1 MIYHCILAP
10 LKSQNNYFL
19 NLHIE
24 SPMFCSKNKFK
35 NVIKYFFAVLLT
47 AVFFTRVF
55 SQTTPEVLNLSLK
68 DLDKIFLEKNL
79 ALIVSKANVDINR
92 AYKNQSLL
100 WDNPQISTEIGSF
113 NFAQS
118 GYNDVGFSQVYGQ
131 VTQLIKLAQ
140 KRQKLA
146 DISEFTAQFSEA
158 QFYDLMR
165 ALKHQLH
172 ADFYDLASVETKL
185 KWYSEQV
192 AIFDKIIDA
201 NRTQFKAGNVA
212 EKEVIRLLAQRVQLQ
227 HDAAELD
234 RSRIALNTDLKTLL
248 ASKNEIVVKP
258 LLPQQNLNTTELVL
272 ADLINFAITN
282 RPDNKAAALNTQI
295 QEKNVV
301 YQKSLAVPD
310 VTLGLSFSR
319 TGSYI
324 NNYLG
329 VNAGIPLPILN
340 KNQFNI
346 KAAELSR
353 KQQEAQQEA
362 VSVQVSS
369 DIVNAYRKLLDLQ
382 RWKISEAAQ
391 AYTDYEKFYNQN
403 VVTSFEKR
411 LITLI
416 EFIDYFQTYQQNK
429 FQTIDN
435 DLQTIQAAETLE
447 FVVGKELFNK

>member
-1 MIYHCILAP
+1 
-10 LKSQNNYFL
+10 
-19 NLHIE
+19 
-24 SPMFCSKNKFK
+24 MFFSKKKFK
-35 NVIKYFFAVLLT
+35 NVIKYFFAILLT
-47 AVFFTRVF
+47 AVFFTKVF
-55 SQTTPEVLNLSLK
+55 SQTTPEVLNLTLK

-92 AYKNQSLL
+92 AYKSQALL

-113 NFAQS
+113 NFGQTNYGDA
-118 GYNDVGFSQVYGQ
+118 GFQQIYGQ
-131 VTQLIKLAQ
+131 VSQLIKLAQ

-146 DISEFTAQFSEA
+146 DISEFTAQFTEA

-165 ALKHQLH
+165 ALKHQVH
-172 ADFYDLASVETKL
+172 ADFYDLAATETKL
-185 KWYSEQV
+185 KWYSEQI
-192 AIFDKIIDA
+192 AIFNKIIDA

-212 EKEVIRLLAQRVQLQ
+212 EKEVVRLLAQRVQLQ
-227 HDAAELD
+227 HDSAELN
-234 RSRIALNTDLKTLL
+234 RGKIALNADLKTLL
-248 ASKNEIVVKP
+248 ASKNEIEVKP
-258 LLPQQNLNTTELVL
+258 QLPTINLNTSDVVL
-272 ADLINFAITN
+272 ADLISYAIAN
-282 RPDNKAAALNTQI
+282 RPDNKAATLNMRI
-295 QEKNVV
+295 QEKNLV

-310 VTLGLSFSR
+310 LTLGLSFSR

-329 VNAGIPLPILN
+329 VQAGIPLPILN

-346 KAAELSR
+346 KAAELSI

-362 VSVQVSS
+362 TSVQISS
-369 DIVNAYRKLLDLQ
+369 DVVNAYRKMLDLQ
-382 RWKISEAAQ
+382 RWKNSEAAQ
-391 AYTDYEKFYNQN
+391 AYADYEKFYNQN

-411 LITLI
+411 LLTLI

-447 FVVGKELFNK
+447 FVVGKELFTK

>member
-1 MIYHCILAP
+1 
-10 LKSQNNYFL
+10 
-19 NLHIE
+19 
-24 SPMFCSKNKFK
+24 MFCSKKNFK
-35 NVIKYFFAVLLT
+35 NVIKYFFAILLT
-47 AVFFTRVF
+47 AVFFTKVF
-55 SQTTPEVLNLSLK
+55 SQTTPEVLNLTLK

-92 AYKNQSLL
+92 AYKSQALL

-113 NFAQS
+113 NLAQPNY
-118 GYNDVGFSQVYGQ
+118 GDAGFQQIYGQ
-131 VTQLIKLAQ
+131 VSQLIKLAQ

-158 QFYDLMR
+158 QFYELMR
-165 ALKHQLH
+165 ALKHQVH
-172 ADFYDLASVETKL
+172 ADYYDLAAVETKL
-185 KWYSEQV
+185 KWYNNQV

-201 NRTQFKAGNVA
+201 NKTQFKAGNVA

-234 RSRIALNTDLKTLL
+234 RSRIALNADLKTLL
-248 ASKNEIVVKP
+248 AYKNEIVVQTQNIASVP
-258 LLPQQNLNTTELVL
+258 NLNTSDLVL
-272 ADLINFAITN
+272 ADLINFAIAN
-282 RPDNKAAALNTQI
+282 RSDNKAAALNTRI
-295 QEKNVV
+295 QEKNLV

-346 KAAELSR
+346 KAAELSI

-362 VSVQVSS
+362 ISVQVSS
-369 DIVNAYRKLLDLQ
+369 DVVNAYRKLLDLQ
-382 RWKISEAAQ
+382 RWKNSEAAQ

-447 FVVGKELFNK
+447 FVVGKELFTK